1 MQIKPLHIRKLK
13 EIQKQIKQ
21 QISNR
26 YDYNKTP
33 SGELETPN
41 GKDNGKTVLANYYTT
56 SNLALK
62 NGKVL
67 TTVMLYK
74 VKLNIYWE
82 EITKWES

>member
-41 GKDNGKTVLANYYTT
+41 GRGSKKIILVNYTT
-56 SNLALK
+56 PNLALK
-62 NGKVL
+62 SEKL
-67 TTVMLYK
+67 STTV
-74 VKLNIYWE
+74 VGNI
-82 EITKWES
+82 TLS